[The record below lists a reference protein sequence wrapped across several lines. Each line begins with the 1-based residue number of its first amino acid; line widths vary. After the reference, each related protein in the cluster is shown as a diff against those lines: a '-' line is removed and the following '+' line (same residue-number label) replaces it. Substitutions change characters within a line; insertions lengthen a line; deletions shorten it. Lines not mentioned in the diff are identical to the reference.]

1 MNTPQPRES
10 PAFRRGEEVNRSPGG
25 LWGDRKAPL
34 LKRVVAV
41 GGETIAC
48 CDTSGKV
55 TVDGKPLA
63 EPYVAE
69 DASLRMRPFEG
80 RCFWRRPAS
89 SY

>member
-1 MNTPQPRES
+1 MTSRLAS
-10 PAFRRGEEVNRSPGG
+10 
-25 LWGDRKAPL
+25 L

-63 EPYVAE
+63 EPHAAQ
-69 DASLRMRPFEG
+69 DAWLDEPPNPNYCGPRRSPRLPCRPT
-80 RCFWRRPAS
+80 PYS
-89 SY
+89 